1 MATSCGRDVVR
12 ATWHPRRRDG
22 RRCGRWRRGRR
33 RGGVMA
39 GALAVEHV
47 LDVHEAALVRVLVD
61 CGRRRRHERVRAIRA
76 RRQRHHLGALEEA
89 PVVDHGAVRCKVG
102 TVRPQ
107 AQRAALAVHLHTID
121 RRAHHVLVG
130 SVVVGVVDRYCQVAL
145 PLRGGRRRRRSWRRS
160 RRGRGSG
167 WWRRVAAR
175 RRGR

>member
-1 MATSCGRDVVR
+1 
-12 ATWHPRRRDG
+12 
-22 RRCGRWRRGRR
+22 
-33 RGGVMA
+33 MA

-130 SVVVGVVDRYCQVAL
+130 SVVVGSTAAPWWAETAAL
-145 PLRGGRRRRRSWRRS
+145 
-160 RRGRGSG
+160 
-167 WWRRVAAR
+167 VAAKPEGAGQR
-175 RRGR
+175 VVEASSRPAARALAAAEAGMAVPATRAAAAT